1 MESRLSASRPSAA
14 PRSRSRYRNF
24 DIDDREIDESESPV
38 RPSAHK
44 SLLLLTR
51 SKAVQTDSTGIP
63 GSPFIPS
70 LLPRVSG
77 DQLSSHDGQSDSS
90 TLADSNPSV
99 IGVLIERV
107 AALHNRLVQ
116 ADALTLTTRLKR
128 QHLHGADISHLS
140 RATVNGILNESN
152 TLRTQFRAWLEDEKI
167 TTTCTRRDLRALFK
181 LFKDMFTEIGQLRV
195 TLNDV
200 ILDPTVAGKVSEMA
214 LHPSKADANA
224 GLEASSGGTSST
236 GWIAPLSK
244 FLGLPGGSNQEEVAA
259 TRALSPPAR
268 PVSRGQLRPPPRI
281 VPKREP
287 ALSAS
292 AMTVNVEFSGAG
304 VGRAVTSSTHNTTTT
319 TGGML
324 TASTSTSSI
333 SPASGE
339 TSRNVMD
346 IFAGAPRAVTSPDP
360 WVVVPKVTRATSL
373 MGRRYDFAGGGTI
386 GRSAIRNAT
395 NANAKL
401 SRVVDA
407 VIDGAQPEG
416 EERDVISDT
425 LLQRTLRPRGLSD
438 SSIRTTFLNQEEDAS
453 PLPSPEAQP
462 ERQDRQSVLQ
472 ALSRKMQSFRQASSS
487 FVTPPRAN
495 TDAGMPPRSETAAP
509 VLSSSPAIST
519 MPIRR
524 ATQPVT
530 STSGSI
536 FPTLASWAAA
546 LDSGEVAEEGG
557 EPRPP
562 PGVYVPVPRETRESD
577 ASQNRPW
584 GRGL

>member
-1 MESRLSASRPSAA
+1 MTPDSTRRPLSPMESRLSASRPKTSS
-14 PRSRSRYRNF
+14 RSRSRYRNF
-24 DIDDREIDESESPV
+24 DDEPESPI

-51 SKAVQTDSTGIP
+51 SKAVQTDGTGIP
-63 GSPFIPS
+63 RSPYVQAI
-70 LLPRVSG
+70 LPNVTG
-77 DQLSSHDGQSDSS
+77 DHVSSHDGHSDSS

-107 AALHNRLVQ
+107 TMLHNRLAQ

-128 QHLHGADISHLS
+128 QHLHGADVSHLS
-140 RATVNGILNESN
+140 RSTVNGILNESN
-152 TLRTQFRAWLEDEKI
+152 TLRTQFRAWLEDEKV

-181 LFKDMFTEIGQLRV
+181 LFKEMFAELGQLRV

-214 LHPSKADANA
+214 MHPSKANANA
-224 GLEASSGGTSST
+224 NAQIEGSSGGASAS

-244 FLGLPGGSNQEEVAA
+244 FLGLPGASNQEEVAA

-268 PVSRGQLRPPPRI
+268 PTSRGQLRPPPRT

-292 AMTVNVEFSGAG
+292 AMTVNVEFSG
-304 VGRAVTSSTHNTTTT
+304 VGRSVTTSSAHNAGAGK
-319 TGGML
+319 GGDPNML
-324 TASTSTSSI
+324 TASTSMSSV
-333 SPASGE
+333 SPASGG
-339 TSRNVMD
+339 TSGSVMD
-346 IFAGAPRAVTSPDP
+346 IFAGAPRAVNNADP
-360 WVVVPKVTRATSL
+360 WVVIPKPTRASSVAV
-373 MGRRYDFAGGGTI
+373 RRYDFAGGNTI
-386 GRSAIRNAT
+386 GRSAVRNVA
-395 NANAKL
+395 NSNAKL

-407 VIDGAQPEG
+407 VIDGTQPEG
-416 EERDVISDT
+416 EERDVVSDT

-438 SSIRTTFLNQEEDAS
+438 SSIRTTFLNQEDD
-453 PLPSPEAQP
+453 PQAQP
-462 ERQDRQSVLQ
+462 SLESQQSERQDTESVLQ

-487 FVTPPRAN
+487 FVTPNRSN
-495 TDAGMPPRSETAAP
+495 TDVLGGAG
-509 VLSSSPAIST
+509 LPARAEAGV
-519 MPIRR
+519 PIRR

-530 STSGSI
+530 STSGSL

-546 LDSGEVAEEGG
+546 LDSVEVVDEEG
-557 EPRPP
+557 EPRVP
-562 PGVYVPVPRETRESD
+562 VYVPVPRETRQESL
-577 ASQNRPW
+577 NRPW